1 MFLSA
6 ACRINLCQSLPHIND
21 MIQVIV
27 LLSYQPL
34 CFYYN
39 ILNKIEKKPP
49 NLWKKMFAAV
59 YLFQECSSEWC
70 GLRALTSKRGEVAST
85 ENPVMACS
93 AHLSDTVI

>member
-1 MFLSA
+1 
-6 ACRINLCQSLPHIND
+6 
-21 MIQVIV
+21 
-27 LLSYQPL
+27 
-34 CFYYN
+34 
-39 ILNKIEKKPP
+39 
-49 NLWKKMFAAV
+49 MFAAV